1 MNLRLRILN
10 MFANLKSELKG
21 SPFLQIVNL
30 TADQLL
36 KYDCEY
42 LHILYNHTLLTH
54 HQQLAA

>member
-1 MNLRLRILN
+1 